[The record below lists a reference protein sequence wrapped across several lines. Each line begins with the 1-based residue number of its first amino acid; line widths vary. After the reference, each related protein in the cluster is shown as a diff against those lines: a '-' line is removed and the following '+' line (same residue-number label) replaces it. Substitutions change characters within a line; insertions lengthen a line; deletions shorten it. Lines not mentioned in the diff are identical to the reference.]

1 MDYGDDEHQKK
12 LESKFM
18 ALLDDANK
26 RQKTWV
32 RLRTELYKLNN
43 KFRKLLPTQLKKLM
57 ILPYTELAEIYDTY
71 ATLEFSENDDL
82 HLKLKELFSYTKERG
97 GKFNALSDSIIEFFK
112 DKNNG
117 FNIHTCH
124 YCDMTYINYFQYEE
138 IAKNGKRTGIRT
150 QFDLDHVLDK
160 GRCPLVA
167 LSLYNLVPACP
178 TCNGPHIKGKRVM
191 NVTLN
196 QRQKLS
202 PTSDL
207 YDFDNQVKIW
217 LRPKTKRIPNTDF
230 LKHLD
235 DYELDFDTLSDAD
248 YDKEIDFLYL
258 RERYNY
264 HKCEALRL
272 AELKVKYTPSK
283 ITEMA
288 RIICNTGK
296 GEQNEPT
303 PIANMITEQIR
314 RDIFGL
320 EFSNEHHRALHKLR
334 NDILD
339 FEDGANKKPRES

>member
-1 MDYGDDEHQKK
+1 MIKMDYGDDEHRKK
-12 LESKFM
+12 LEGKFV
-18 ALLDDANK
+18 ALLDDADE
-26 RQKTWV
+26 RQKTWAN
-32 RLRTELYKLNN
+32 LRRRLYKLNN
-43 KFRKLLPTQLKKLM
+43 KFKRLLPTQLNKLI
-57 ILPYTELAEIYDTY
+57 ILPYTELAEIYDAY
-71 ATLEFSENDDL
+71 AALRLNKEDKL
-82 HLKLKELFSYTKERG
+82 HLALKELFSYTKEKG
-97 GKFNALSDSIIEFFK
+97 GRFNALSDSIIEFFK
-112 DKNNG
+112 NKNNN
-117 FNIHTCH
+117 FDIHTCH

-138 IAKNGKRTGIRT
+138 VAKNGKRKEIRT

-191 NVTLN
+191 DVTLK

-202 PTSDL
+202 PTSNL

-217 LRPKTKRIPNTDF
+217 LRPKTERISNTDF
-230 LKHLD
+230 LKYLD

-272 AELKVKYTPSK
+272 VELKVKYTPSK

-296 GEQNEPT
+296 GEQKEPT
-303 PIANMITEQIR
+303 PNANMITEQIR

-320 EFSNEHHRALHKLR
+320 EFSNEHHRAFQKLR
-334 NDILD
+334 KDILD
-339 FEDGANKKPRES
+339 FEDGE

>member
-1 MDYGDDEHQKK
+1 MIKMDYGNDEHRKN
-12 LESKFM
+12 LEDKFV
-18 ALLDDANK
+18 ALLDYADE
-26 RQKTWV
+26 RQKTWAN
-32 RLRTELYKLNN
+32 LRKQLYKLNN
-43 KFRKLLPTQLKKLM
+43 EFKRILPTQLNKLM
-57 ILPYTELAEIYDTY
+57 ILPYTKLVEIYDTY
-71 ATLEFSENDDL
+71 VALRLNKEDKL
-82 HLKLKELFSYTKERG
+82 HLALKELFSYTKEKG
-97 GKFNALSDSIIEFFK
+97 GRFNALSDSIIEFFK
-112 DKNNG
+112 NKNNN
-117 FNIHTCH
+117 FDIHTCH

-138 IAKNGKRTGIRT
+138 VAKNGKRKEIRT

-191 NVTLN
+191 DVTLK

-202 PTSDL
+202 PTSNL

-217 LRPKTKRIPNTDF
+217 LRPKTERISNTDF

-272 AELKVKYTPSK
+272 VELKVKYTPSK

-296 GEQNEPT
+296 GEQKEPT
-303 PIANMITEQIR
+303 PNANMITEQIR

-320 EFSNEHHRALHKLR
+320 EFSNEHHRAFQKLR
-334 NDILD
+334 KDILD
-339 FEDGANKKPRES
+339 FEDGE

>member
-1 MDYGDDEHQKK
+1 MIRMDYGDAVHQNN
-12 LESKFM
+12 LENTFVV
-18 ALLDDANK
+18 LLDNANE

-32 RLRTELYKLNN
+32 RLRKKLCKLNN

-71 ATLEFSENDDL
+71 TTLKLSENDDL
-82 HLKLKELFSYTKERG
+82 HLALKELFSYTK
-97 GKFNALSDSIIEFFK
+97 GKVGRFNALSDSIIEFFK
-112 DKNNG
+112 EKNNC

-124 YCDMTYINYFQYEE
+124 YCDMAYINYFQFEE
-138 IAKNGKRTGIRT
+138 VTKNGKRKGIRT

-191 NVTLN
+191 DVTLQ

-202 PTSDL
+202 PTSNL

-217 LRPKTKRIPNTDF
+217 LRPKTERIPNTDL

-235 DYELDFDTLSDAD
+235 DYELDFDTSSDAD

-258 RERYNY
+258 KERYNY

-272 AELKVKYTPSK
+272 VDLKVKYTSSK
-283 ITEMA
+283 IAELA

-296 GEQNEPT
+296 GDQNEPI
-303 PIANMITEQIR
+303 PIANMEQIR

-320 EFSNEHHRALHKLR
+320 EFSEEYHRAFHKLR
-334 NDILD
+334 KDILD
-339 FEDGANKKPRES
+339 FKEEK

>member
-1 MDYGDDEHQKK
+1 MIKMDYGDDEHRKK
-12 LESKFM
+12 LEGKFV
-18 ALLDDANK
+18 ALLDDADE
-26 RQKTWV
+26 RQKTWAN
-32 RLRTELYKLNN
+32 LRRRLYKLNN
-43 KFRKLLPTQLKKLM
+43 KFKRLLPTQLNKLI
-57 ILPYTELAEIYDTY
+57 ILPYTELAEIYDAY
-71 ATLEFSENDDL
+71 AALRLNKEDKL
-82 HLKLKELFSYTKERG
+82 HLALKELFSYTKEKG
-97 GKFNALSDSIIEFFK
+97 GRFNALSDSIIEFFK
-112 DKNNG
+112 NKNNN
-117 FNIHTCH
+117 FDIHTCH

-138 IAKNGKRTGIRT
+138 VAKNRKRKEIRT

-191 NVTLN
+191 DVTLK

-202 PTSDL
+202 PTSNL

-217 LRPKTKRIPNTDF
+217 LRPKTERISNTDF

-272 AELKVKYTPSK
+272 VELKVKYTPSK

-296 GEQNEPT
+296 GEQKEPT
-303 PIANMITEQIR
+303 PNANMITEQIR

-320 EFSNEHHRALHKLR
+320 EFSNEHHRAFQKLR
-334 NDILD
+334 KDILD
-339 FEDGANKKPRES
+339 FEDGE

>member
-1 MDYGDDEHQKK
+1 MIKMDYGDAEHRKN
-12 LESKFM
+12 LEDTFV
-18 ALLDDANK
+18 ALLDDADE
-26 RQKTWV
+26 RQKTWDN
-32 RLRTELYKLNN
+32 LRRKLYKLNSEF
-43 KFRKLLPTQLKKLM
+43 KRLLPTQLKKLM
-57 ILPYTELAEIYDTY
+57 KLPYADLAEIYDIY
-71 ATLEFSENDDL
+71 VALRLGEKDDL
-82 HLKLKELFSYTKERG
+82 HLALKELLSYTKEKG
-97 GKFNALSDSIIEFFK
+97 GRFNALSDSIIGFFK
-112 DKNNG
+112 SKNNG
-117 FNIHTCH
+117 FDIHTCH
-124 YCDMTYINYFQYEE
+124 YCDMTYINYFQYKE
-138 IAKNGKRTGIRT
+138 IAKNGKRKGIRT

-191 NVTLN
+191 DVTLN

-202 PTSDL
+202 PTSNL
-207 YDFDNQVKIW
+207 YDFDNHVKIW
-217 LRPKTKRIPNTDF
+217 LRPKTERIPNTDF

-283 ITEMA
+283 IKEMA

-296 GEQNEPT
+296 GELNEPT
-303 PIANMITEQIR
+303 PIANLITEQIR

-320 EFSNEHHRALHKLR
+320 DFSNGHHRAFHKLR
-334 NDILD
+334 KDILD
-339 FEDGANKKPRES
+339 FKDEE

>member
-1 MDYGDDEHQKK
+1 MDYGDAEHRKK
-12 LESKFM
+12 LEETFT
-18 ALLDDANK
+18 ALLDDADE
-26 RQKTWV
+26 RQKTWA
-32 RLRTELYKLNN
+32 RLRKRLYNLKNEF
-43 KFRKLLPTQLKKLM
+43 KMLLPTQLKVLM
-57 ILPYTELAEIYDTY
+57 ILPYTKLAEIYDTY
-71 ATLEFSENDDL
+71 TTLRLDEKNDL
-82 HLKLKELFSYTKERG
+82 HLALKELFSYTKEKG
-97 GKFNALSDSIIEFFK
+97 GRYNALSGSIIDFFK
-112 DKNNG
+112 NKNND
-117 FNIHTCH
+117 FDIHTCH

-138 IAKNGKRTGIRT
+138 VAKNGKQKGIRT

-191 NVTLN
+191 NVNLN

-202 PTSDL
+202 PTSNL

-217 LRPKTKRIPNTDF
+217 LRPKTERIPNTDF

-235 DYELDFDTLSDAD
+235 DYELDFDTLSDTD

-272 AELKVKYTPSK
+272 AELKVKYTSSK

-288 RIICNTGK
+288 KIICNTGK
-296 GEQNEPT
+296 GVLNEPV
-303 PIANMITEQIR
+303 PIANMIIEQIK

-320 EFSNEHHRALHKLR
+320 EFSEKHHRAFHKLR
-334 NDILD
+334 KDILD
-339 FEDGANKKPRES
+339 FKDEI

>member
-1 MDYGDDEHQKK
+1 MIKMDYGDDEHRKK
-12 LESKFM
+12 LEGKFV
-18 ALLDDANK
+18 ALLDDADE
-26 RQKTWV
+26 RQKTWAN
-32 RLRTELYKLNN
+32 LRKRLYKLNN
-43 KFRKLLPTQLKKLM
+43 EFKRLLPTQLNKLI

-71 ATLEFSENDDL
+71 VALRLNKEDKL
-82 HLKLKELFSYTKERG
+82 HLALKELFSYTKEKG
-97 GKFNALSDSIIEFFK
+97 GRFNALSDSIIEFFIN
-112 DKNNG
+112 KNNN
-117 FNIHTCH
+117 FDIHTCH

-138 IAKNGKRTGIRT
+138 VAKNGRKKGIRT

-167 LSLYNLVPACP
+167 LSLYNLVPVCP

-191 NVTLN
+191 DVTLK

-202 PTSDL
+202 PTSSL

-217 LRPKTKRIPNTDF
+217 LRPKTERIPNTDF
-230 LKHLD
+230 LKHLN

-248 YDKEIDFLYL
+248 YDKEIDFLFL

-296 GEQNEPT
+296 KEQNEPT

-320 EFSNEHHRALHKLR
+320 EFSNEHHLAFYKLR
-334 NDILD
+334 KDILN
-339 FEDGANKKPRES
+339 FENGK

>member
-1 MDYGDDEHQKK
+1 MIKMDYGDAEHRKN
-12 LESKFM
+12 LENTFV
-18 ALLDDANK
+18 ALLDDVVE
-26 RQKTWV
+26 RQEVWAE
-32 RLRTELYKLNN
+32 LRKQLYKLKNEF
-43 KFRKLLPTQLKKLM
+43 KKLLPTQLKKLM
-57 ILPYTELAEIYDTY
+57 TLPYTQLAEIYDTY
-71 ATLEFSENDDL
+71 IALRLEEKSRL
-82 HLKLKELFSYTKERG
+82 HLKLKELFSYTKDKG
-97 GKFNALSDSIIEFFK
+97 GRFNALSDSIIGFFK

-117 FNIHTCH
+117 FEIHTCH

-138 IAKNGKRTGIRT
+138 VTRKGIRT

-191 NVTLN
+191 DVTLS

-202 PTSDL
+202 PTSNL

-217 LRPKTKRIPNTDF
+217 LCPKAEKVPNTDF

-248 YDKEIDFLYL
+248 YDKEINFLYL

-272 AELKVKYTPSK
+272 ADLKVKYTPSK
-283 ITEMA
+283 IKEMA
-288 RIICNTGK
+288 RIICNTGN
-296 GEQNEPT
+296 GEQSEPT

-314 RDIFGL
+314 RDIFGMD
-320 EFSNEHHRALHKLR
+320 FSNEHHRAFHKLR
-334 NDILD
+334 KDIL
-339 FEDGANKKPRES
+339 ELKDGE

>member
-1 MDYGDDEHQKK
+1 MIKMDYGDDKHQKK
-12 LESKFM
+12 LEGTFV
-18 ALLDDANK
+18 ALLDNADE

-32 RLRTELYKLNN
+32 KLRKQLYKLKNEF
-43 KFRKLLPTQLKKLM
+43 KELLPTQLHKLM
-57 ILPYTELAEIYDTY
+57 TLPYTGLAEIYDTY
-71 ATLEFSENDDL
+71 VALRLDKKDRL
-82 HLKLKELFSYTKERG
+82 HLALKELFSYTKDKG
-97 GKFNALSDSIIEFFK
+97 GRFNALSDSIIAFFK

-117 FNIHTCH
+117 FEIRTCH
-124 YCDMTYINYFQYEE
+124 YCDMTYINCFQYEE
-138 IAKNGKRTGIRT
+138 VKKNRNKMGKRT

-196 QRQKLS
+196 QRRKLS

-217 LRPKTKRIPNTDF
+217 LHPKTEKIPNTDF

-248 YDKEIDFLYL
+248 YDKEINFLYL

-272 AELKVKYTPSK
+272 ADLKAKYTPSK
-283 ITEMA
+283 IKEMA

-296 GEQNEPT
+296 EEQNEPT
-303 PIANMITEQIR
+303 HIANVITEQIR

-320 EFSNEHHRALHKLR
+320 DFSNEHHRAFHKLR
-334 NDILD
+334 KDILD
-339 FEDGANKKPRES
+339 FKDEE

>member
-1 MDYGDDEHQKK
+1 MIKMDYGDTKHRKN
-12 LESKFM
+12 LENTFV
-18 ALLDDANK
+18 ALLDDTDE
-26 RQKTWV
+26 RQKTWAK
-32 RLRTELYKLNN
+32 LRKQLYKLKNEF
-43 KFRKLLPTQLKKLM
+43 KKLLPTRLNKLM

-71 ATLEFSENDDL
+71 VALRLDEKNSL
-82 HLKLKELFSYTKERG
+82 HFALKELFSYTKDKG
-97 GKFNALSDSIIEFFK
+97 GRFNALSDSIIAFFK

-117 FNIHTCH
+117 FEIHTCH
-124 YCDMTYINYFQYEE
+124 YCDMTYINCFQYEE
-138 IAKNGKRTGIRT
+138 VKRNGKKMGKRT

-191 NVTLN
+191 DATLN

-202 PTSDL
+202 PTSNL

-217 LRPKTKRIPNTDF
+217 LRPKTEKIPNTGF
-230 LKHLD
+230 LEHLD

-248 YDKEIDFLYL
+248 YDKEIIFLYL

-272 AELKVKYTPSK
+272 ADLKVKYPPSK
-283 ITEMA
+283 IKEMA
-288 RIICNTGK
+288 RIICNTRK
-296 GEQNEPT
+296 GELNEPT
-303 PIANMITEQIR
+303 PIANLIIEQIR

-320 EFSNEHHRALHKLR
+320 DFSNEHHRAFHKLR
-334 NDILD
+334 KDILD
-339 FEDGANKKPRES
+339 FKDEE

>member
-1 MDYGDDEHQKK
+1 MIKMDYGDDEHRKK
-12 LESKFM
+12 LEGKFV
-18 ALLDDANK
+18 ALLDDADE
-26 RQKTWV
+26 RQKTWAN
-32 RLRTELYKLNN
+32 LRKRLYKLNN
-43 KFRKLLPTQLKKLM
+43 EFKRLLPTQLNKLI
-57 ILPYTELAEIYDTY
+57 ILPYTELAEIYDIY
-71 ATLEFSENDDL
+71 AALRLNKEDKL
-82 HLKLKELFSYTKERG
+82 HLALKELFSYTKEKG
-97 GKFNALSDSIIEFFK
+97 GRFNALSDSIIEFFK
-112 DKNNG
+112 NNN
-117 FNIHTCH
+117 FDIHTCH
-124 YCDMTYINYFQYEE
+124 YCDMTYINYFQYEDV
-138 IAKNGKRTGIRT
+138 AKNGKRKEIRT

-191 NVTLN
+191 DVTLK

-202 PTSDL
+202 PTSNL

-217 LRPKTKRIPNTDF
+217 LRPKTARIPNTDF

-272 AELKVKYTPSK
+272 VELKVKYTPSK

-296 GEQNEPT
+296 GEQKEPT
-303 PIANMITEQIR
+303 PNANMITEQIR

-320 EFSNEHHRALHKLR
+320 EFSNEHHRAFHKLR
-334 NDILD
+334 KDILD
-339 FEDGANKKPRES
+339 FEDGE

>member
-1 MDYGDDEHQKK
+1 MIKMDYGDDEHRKK
-12 LESKFM
+12 LEGKFV
-18 ALLDDANK
+18 ALLDDADE
-26 RQKTWV
+26 RQKTWAN
-32 RLRTELYKLNN
+32 LRRRLYKLNN
-43 KFRKLLPTQLKKLM
+43 KFKRLLPTQLNKLI
-57 ILPYTELAEIYDTY
+57 ILPYTELAEIYDAY
-71 ATLEFSENDDL
+71 AALRLNKEDKL
-82 HLKLKELFSYTKERG
+82 HLALKELFSYTKEKG
-97 GKFNALSDSIIEFFK
+97 GRFNALSDSIIEFFK
-112 DKNNG
+112 NKNNN
-117 FNIHTCH
+117 FDIHTCH

-138 IAKNGKRTGIRT
+138 VAKNGKRKEIRT

-191 NVTLN
+191 DVTLK
-196 QRQKLS
+196 QCQKLS
-202 PTSDL
+202 PTSNL

-217 LRPKTKRIPNTDF
+217 LRPKTERISNTDF

-272 AELKVKYTPSK
+272 VELKVKYTPSK

-296 GEQNEPT
+296 GEQKEPT
-303 PIANMITEQIR
+303 PNANMITEQIR

-320 EFSNEHHRALHKLR
+320 EFSNEHHRAFQKLR
-334 NDILD
+334 KDILD
-339 FEDGANKKPRES
+339 FEDGE